1 MLRKAH
7 KVSSTR
13 MIATALA
20 SVSLSLLTPKVFAE
34 QILYRYVD
42 EQGIKVIN
50 YSIPAKYTVEGYEVI
65 SPSGQILKV
74 VPPALT
80 AEELEKK
87 GELRKLQQ
95 DFALLQRR
103 YASAEDM
110 QAAKL
115 RRLVN
120 INTNIS
126 ILKGNI
132 SGIKTRMAN
141 LMSTAADQERSGKQV
156 SAQLLQQLINARAE
170 LAVGK
175 SALNRRLEEYKRV
188 SDKFDNDLVTYNR
201 GLTVLGSTN

>member
-1 MLRKAH
+1 
-7 KVSSTR
+7 